1 MTWHATF
8 LMIDLFLVFAC
19 AALLWGAPGFWQ
31 RSVLCWYGA
40 GFLVLAVGRVCGLAG
55 EEHAAQLV
63 LNVGRIFIVVG
74 VMAHVF
80 RLFIAE
86 EEILAADPEVVAFEN
101 GAAHAFRSP

>member
-8 LMIDLFLVFAC
+8 LAIDLSLVFAC
-19 AALLWGAPGFWQ
+19 MALLLHAPGFWQ
-31 RSVLCWYGA
+31 RSVICWYGA
-40 GFLVLAVGRVCGLAG
+40 GFLVLAVGRCFGLAG
-55 EEHAAQLV
+55 DEYTAQMV

-86 EEILAADPEVVAFEN
+86 QARRCLPNSSPPSPNSA
-101 GAAHAFRSP
+101 RS